1 MDEDVIGQV
10 CVEIKHHQKRVEMTP
25 NFLWVLKG
33 VAATFEDS
41 LLYSIASLIILPKYV
56 ADKSICQME
65 GSVKTKIRKIVD
77 LIFKILFLQPFA
89 SIPVPRKRPTCI
101 SSREYVLL

>member
-41 LLYSIASLIILPKYV
+41 LPI
-56 ADKSICQME
+56 E
-65 GSVKTKIRKIVD
+65 
-77 LIFKILFLQPFA
+77 
-89 SIPVPRKRPTCI
+89 
-101 SSREYVLL
+101 LLH

>member
-10 CVEIKHHQKRVEMTP
+10 CVEIKHHEKCVEMTP

-41 LLYSIASLIILPKYV
+41 LPI
-56 ADKSICQME
+56 E
-65 GSVKTKIRKIVD
+65 
-77 LIFKILFLQPFA
+77 
-89 SIPVPRKRPTCI
+89 
-101 SSREYVLL
+101 LLH

>member
-1 MDEDVIGQV
+1 
-10 CVEIKHHQKRVEMTP
+10 MTP

-56 ADKSICQME
+56 ADKFN
-65 GSVKTKIRKIVD
+65 VKIN
-77 LIFKILFLQPFA
+77 FKNTV
-89 SIPVPRKRPTCI
+89 S
-101 SSREYVLL
+101 YY